1 MSMEDILDRLV
12 KIQKLDDDI
21 KTTQSRI
28 AEIPLE
34 RANLEK
40 EIEKAQRN
48 VTEKQ
53 TRIQNI
59 KRDYIMKEGDLAEN
73 ENKMNKLNQQ
83 TFAVKTNEEYR
94 ALINEID
101 YLKQENKRIED
112 EMINLL
118 EEEEKLK
125 NTISKIENETEDL
138 VNERTREMNELAKG
152 EKELIEKSEQ
162 LQISFDEHFMELPID
177 VRELYN
183 KIKRVRGKVV
193 CLIRNETC
201 TGCYANLTPQFLNEL
216 KRRKEILLCDS
227 CGRILVYTHAEGS

>member
-1 MSMEDILDRLV
+1 MEDVLDLLV

-28 AEIPLE
+28 EKIPLE
-34 RANLEK
+34 RATLEK

-48 VTEKQ
+48 VIEKQ

-59 KRDYIMKEGDLAEN
+59 RKDYKMKEGDLAEN
-73 ENKMNKLNQQ
+73 ENKTNKLNQQ

-94 ALINEID
+94 AIINEID

-125 NTISKIENETEDL
+125 NTIDKTEDETEDFVSKRTSEIIEL
-138 VNERTREMNELAKG
+138 KKNEEELT
-152 EKELIEKSEQ
+152 EKSEQ
-162 LQISFDEHFMELPID
+162 LQMSFDEHYNELPKNI
-177 VRELYN
+177 RELYRN
-183 KIKRVRGKVV
+183 IKKVRGKVV
-193 CLIRNETC
+193 CLIRDETC

-216 KRRKEILLCDS
+216 KRGKEILLCDS
-227 CGRILVYTHAEGS
+227 CGRILIYTHAEGS

>member
-1 MSMEDILDRLV
+1 MEDILDRLV

-28 AEIPLE
+28 VEIPLE

>member
-1 MSMEDILDRLV
+1 MEDVLDRLV

-34 RANLEK
+34 RAILEK
-40 EIEKAQRN
+40 EIEKAQCN
-48 VTEKQ
+48 VIEKQ

-59 KRDYIMKEGDLAEN
+59 KKDYKMKEGDLAEN

-94 ALINEID
+94 AIINEIE
-101 YLKQENKRIED
+101 YLKQENKQIED
-112 EMINLL
+112 EMITLL

-125 NTISKIENETEDL
+125 NTITKIEHDTEDF
-138 VNERTREMNELAKG
+138 VSKRTHDMNELKKT
-152 EKELIEKSEQ
+152 EEELKEKSEQ
-162 LQISFDEHFMELPID
+162 LQMSFDEHFMTLPRD
-177 VRELYN
+177 VQELYN
-183 KIKRVRGKVV
+183 KIKKVRGKAV

-227 CGRILVYTHAEGS
+227 CGRILIYKHAEGS

>member
-1 MSMEDILDRLV
+1 MEDILDRLV

-28 AEIPLE
+28 AEIPRE

-40 EIEKAQRN
+40 EIETAQRN
-48 VTEKQ
+48 VTAKQ

-59 KRDYIMKEGDLAEN
+59 KKDYKMKEGDLAEN

-94 ALINEID
+94 AIINEID

-125 NTISKIENETEDL
+125 NTITKIENETEDF
-138 VNERTREMNELAKG
+138 VNKRTREISELKKG
-152 EKELIEKSEQ
+152 EQELIEKSEQ
-162 LQISFDEHFMELPID
+162 LQMSFDEHFMELPTD